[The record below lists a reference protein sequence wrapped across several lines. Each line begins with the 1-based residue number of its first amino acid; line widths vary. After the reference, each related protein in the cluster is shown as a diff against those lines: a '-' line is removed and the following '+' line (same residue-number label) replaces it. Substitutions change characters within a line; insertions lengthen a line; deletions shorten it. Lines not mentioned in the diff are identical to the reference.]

1 MNKERP
7 ILSDLV
13 NENTTETETFQ
24 NKVLRPIIKMQHN
37 LLIAFFESYL
47 KKRKIAFTEL
57 TEEKK
62 RRTIKS
68 ALEKDIAFKNKII
81 GSILGHFSLTEYDT
95 YSKNSSEF
103 NRRIK
108 QIIIKRLQDSTTA
121 IK

>member
-1 MNKERP
+1 MHKERP

-13 NENTTETETFQ
+13 NENTTDIETFQ
-24 NKVLRPIIKMQHN
+24 NTVLRPIIKMQHN

-47 KKRKIAFTEL
+47 KTRKITFTEL

-62 RRTIKS
+62 KRTIKS
-68 ALEKDIAFKNKII
+68 ALEKDISFKNKII
-81 GSILGHFSLTEYDT
+81 GSVLGHFSLTEYDI
-95 YSKNSSEF
+95 YVKNPSEF

-108 QIIIKRLQDSTTA
+108 QIILKRLQDSTTA